1 MKKAAFVYKDEDS
14 MSRMHE
20 FYDRVMESLD
30 VPYLENYINT
40 SFGQTHSLLV
50 GDQTKP
56 RICTIHGGN
65 GITPLNI
72 RLFLPLL
79 KEYCI
84 IAPDVVG
91 MPGKSE
97 PYRNISSKK
106 DEYGQWISEILDFY
120 KEDKVSFVVSSYS
133 SSMFLSFAKCF
144 PQRIDKAILLVPSGL
159 AHGPILPMIK
169 KMVIP
174 FVRYYIRP
182 DEKLLDDV
190 LEYMGG
196 KDEEIWREFF
206 DLMMSAYRMELRPP
220 KEYKK
225 EELRYLD
232 AEVFIIASKS
242 DIFFP
247 ADKVFDRAR
256 DVFGNDIRVQYIE
269 SKHLPSQEVMAD
281 VCKKIILM
289 LQEDV

>member
-106 DEYGQWISEILDFY
+106 DEYGLWISEVLDFY
-120 KEDKVSFVVSSYS
+120 KEDKMSFVVSSYS
-133 SSMFLSFAKCF
+133 SAMFLSFAKSF
-144 PQRIDKAILLVPSGL
+144 PDRVDKAVLLVPSGF
-159 AHGPILPMIK
+159 AHGPVMPMLRR
-169 KMVIP
+169 MVIP
-174 FVRYYIRP
+174 FIKYYIKP

-196 KDEEIWREFF
+196 KDETIWREFF
-206 DLMMSAYRMELRPP
+206 DLMMSAYKMELRPP
-220 KEYKK
+220 REYKK
-225 EELRYLD
+225 EELKGLN
-232 AEVFIIASKS
+232 APLFMIASKK

-247 ADKVFDRAR
+247 ADRVFKRAGEI
-256 DVFGNDIRVQYIE
+256 FGDDIKTMYIE
-269 SKHLPSQEVMAD
+269 SKHLPSKEVMAD
-281 VCKKIILM
+281 VCEKIILF
-289 LQEDV
+289 LQ